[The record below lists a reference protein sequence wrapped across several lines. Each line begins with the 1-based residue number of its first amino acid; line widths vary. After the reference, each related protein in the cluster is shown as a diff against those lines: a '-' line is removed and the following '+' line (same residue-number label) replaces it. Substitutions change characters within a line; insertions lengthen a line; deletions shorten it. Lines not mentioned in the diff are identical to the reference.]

1 MNDMK
6 LVRDKSDKKFFCFLL
21 CMIGLFV
28 YSDLCFFVTFDLVIS
43 DIRMMSF
50 AIKLDVLREISIV
63 EKEDLLLIK
72 CVFDKKRK
80 NRS

>member
-6 LVRDKSDKKFFCFLL
+6 LVRDKSDKKIFCFLL

-28 YSDLCFFVTFDLVIS
+28 YSDLCFFVTLDLVIS

-50 AIKLDVLREISIV
+50 AIKLDVLREIAMV
-63 EKEDLLLIK
+63 RLEEKEDLLLE
-72 CVFDKKRK
+72 
-80 NRS
+80 